1 MLNLWLLVERYSW
14 FKMIRKIVEPFISH
28 GRGAKKANELRSQQE
43 RWRDGNGGREK
54 LVYTLML
61 IWCNLQKTLPTEARK
76 GEEMMQNHNEIK
88 LYESF
93 IETSQEKSVAL
104 HIKRFTR
111 N

>member
-1 MLNLWLLVERYSW
+1 MLNLWLLAGRYSW
-14 FKMIRKIVEPFISH
+14 LKMRRKIAEPFISH

-43 RWRDGNGGREK
+43 GWSDGSGLREK

-61 IWCNLQKTLPTEARK
+61 IWCNFAKTLSTEARK

-93 IETSQEKSVAL
+93 IETSQKKSASL
-104 HIKRFTR
+104 CIKRYYK